1 MRQVFLDH
9 NTTTPVAPAVRDA
22 MWSFLGDHYG
32 SPASGYSLGRA
43 AQEAMEDAREQVGAL
58 IAADRE
64 EIVFTAGES
73 ESNNLALKG
82 LFLRQAIELGGHL
95 IISAVDSPSVQ
106 GSAQFL
112 RRLGF
117 EVSIAPVDA
126 DGRLS
131 PETVAPLLKPNT
143 MLASFTLA
151 DPETGIV
158 QPVSELAELCR
169 SRGVVVHVDATFA
182 AGKMPLSVDDLSV
195 DMLTYAAH
203 TMHGP
208 KGVGALFIRGG
219 VVLEPLIHGAGEES
233 GLRSGVE
240 NVPGIMG
247 FGKAA
252 SMAGKLLEETRPR
265 MTRLRDRLAEL
276 LRNGIGTDLRVF
288 GERVERLPNTLCVA
302 FPNVNAGQLLE
313 LAQEVNA
320 WTAVPSR
327 DDGRGGSP
335 TLAAM
340 GVAPRVAR
348 GAATFSVGWF
358 TTEEEIDFAAGRL
371 LDAWERLRG

>member
-1 MRQVFLDH
+1 
-9 NTTTPVAPAVRDA
+9 
-22 MWSFLGDHYG
+22 
-32 SPASGYSLGRA
+32 
-43 AQEAMEDAREQVGAL
+43 
-58 IAADRE
+58 
-64 EIVFTAGES
+64 
-73 ESNNLALKG
+73 
-82 LFLRQAIELGGHL
+82 
-95 IISAVDSPSVQ
+95 
-106 GSAQFL
+106 
-112 RRLGF
+112 
-117 EVSIAPVDA
+117 
-126 DGRLS
+126 
-131 PETVAPLLKPNT
+131 

-151 DPETGIV
+151 DPETGVV

-169 SRGVVVHVDATFA
+169 SRGVVTHVDATYA
-182 AGKMPLSVDDLSV
+182 AGKLPLSVDDLNV

-265 MTRLRDRLAEL
+265 MMSLRDRLAEH
-276 LRNGIGTDLRVF
+276 LRNGIGADLRVF
-288 GERVERLPNTLCVA
+288 GERVERLPNTLCVS
-302 FPNVNAGQLLE
+302 FPDVNAGQLLE
-313 LAQEVNA
+313 MAPEVNA
-320 WTAVPSR
+320 WTAVASR
-327 DDGRGGSP
+327 DDGRSMSAML
-335 TLAAM
+335 TAA

-348 GAATFSVGWF
+348 GAVTFAVGWF
-358 TTEEEIDFAAGRL
+358 STEEEIDFAAGRL

>member
-58 IAADRE
+58 IGADRE
-64 EIVFTAGES
+64 EIVFTASES

-82 LFLRQAIELGGHL
+82 VFLRQAIELGGHL
-95 IISAVDSPSVQ
+95 IISAVDAPSIH
-106 GSAQFL
+106 GSARFL

-151 DPETGIV
+151 DPETGVV
-158 QPVSELAELCR
+158 QPISELAELCR
-169 SRGVVVHVDATFA
+169 SRGVVVHGDATFA
-182 AGKMPLSVDDLSV
+182 AGKLPLSVDDLGV

-208 KGVGALFIRGG
+208 KGVGGLFIRGG

-233 GLRSGVE
+233 GLRSGME

-247 FGKAA
+247 FGKSA

-265 MTRLRDRLAEL
+265 MTRLRDRLADH
-276 LRNGIGTDLRVF
+276 LRHGIGADLKVI

-302 FPNVNAGQLLE
+302 FPEVNAGQLLE

-327 DDGRGGSP
+327 DDGRS
-335 TLAAM
+335 TSAILAAM
-340 GVAPRVAR
+340 GVATRVAR
-348 GAATFSVGWF
+348 GAVTLSVGWF
-358 TTEEEIDFAAGRL
+358 STEEEIDFAAGRL

>member
-22 MWSFLGDHYG
+22 MWSFLGEHYG

-58 IAADRE
+58 IGADRE

-73 ESNNLALKG
+73 ESNNLAVKG

-95 IISAVDSPSVQ
+95 IVSAVDSPSIL
-106 GSAQFL
+106 GAARFL

-117 EVSIAPVDA
+117 ELSIAPVDGN
-126 DGRLS
+126 GRVL
-131 PETVAPLLKPNT
+131 PDAVLPLLKPNT

-151 DPETGIV
+151 DPETGVV

-169 SRGVVVHVDATFA
+169 SRGVVTHVDATFA
-182 AGKMPLSVDDLSV
+182 AGKLPLSVDDLNV

-203 TMHGP
+203 TIHGP

-219 VVLEPLIHGAGEES
+219 IVLEPLIHGAGEES
-233 GLRSGVE
+233 GLRSGME

-265 MTRLRDRLAEL
+265 MMRLRDRLAEL
-276 LRNGIGTDLRVF
+276 LRQGAGPDLRVM
-288 GERVERLPNTLCVA
+288 GEAVERLPNTLCVA
-302 FPNVNAGQLLE
+302 FPDVNAGQLLE
-313 LAQEVNA
+313 LAPEVNA

-327 DDGRGGSP
+327 DDTRSVSA
-335 TLAAM
+335 TLSAM
-340 GVAPRVAR
+340 GVAARVAR
-348 GAATFSVGWF
+348 GAVTLSVGWF
-358 TTEEEIDFAAGRL
+358 TTEEEIQFAAGRL